1 MSRPIAWHIG
11 RRGEVAGGM
20 TQVVNGYLAWRFD
33 EFDVR
38 VLVSRDGTHGARA
51 LALFARAVARL
62 TTLGGRR
69 RDVVVAHLSQG
80 GSFLREGVLLRL
92 ARARGFATV
101 AQLHGSSFREF
112 ADRRPD
118 LVRRVL
124 SAASIV
130 LTLSD
135 ESAEVARRFVP
146 ADRVVLLPNAVP
158 HGADADKGRT
168 VVFGGSVS
176 HRKGVDVL
184 VRAWRAV
191 GACSGWR
198 LLIAGPVAD
207 PDVVDA
213 DLPDAEFLGAIEHAR
228 LMELLESSSVAV
240 LPSRDEAMPMFILEA
255 LARRNCVIATR
266 VGGIASVLDADRG
279 LLIDPDDVDQL
290 EDALRTAL
298 FDDAARARIA
308 EAGARSFD
316 AEFSAR
322 AVYPRVERVWSDA
335 LARR

>member
-1 MSRPIAWHIG
+1 MNRPIAWHIG

-20 TQVVNGYLAWRFD
+20 TQVVNGYLAWSFD
-33 EFDVR
+33 RFDVR
-38 VLVSRDGTHGARA
+38 VLVSRDGSHGPRA
-51 LALFARAVARL
+51 LALFARAAARL
-62 TTLGGRR
+62 ATLGGRR
-69 RDVVVAHLSQG
+69 TDVIVAHLSQG

-101 AQLHGSSFREF
+101 AQLHGSSFRDF

-124 SAASIV
+124 SAASVV

-135 ESAEVARRFVP
+135 ESADVARRFVP

-158 HGADADKGRT
+158 HGDEAPKGRT

-191 GACSGWR
+191 GAGSGWR

-207 PDVVDA
+207 EAVVDR
-213 DLPDAEFLGAIEHAR
+213 DLPDAEFLGSVEHAH
-228 LMELLESSSVAV
+228 LMHLLESSSVAV

-266 VGGIASVLDADRG
+266 VGGIASVLDEGRG
-279 LLIDPDDVDQL
+279 LLVDPGDVEQL
-290 EDALRTAL
+290 EQALRTAL
-298 FDDAARARIA
+298 FDDHARERIA
-308 EAGARSFD
+308 AAGAASFD

-322 AVYPRVERVWSDA
+322 AVYPRVEQVWSDA
-335 LARR
+335 LASR